1 MKKLLNTLYVTTQG
15 AYLAKEGESVVV
27 KVEHETKLRV
37 PIHALGSVVC
47 FGQVT
52 VSPYLMAF
60 CGQQNVAI
68 SFMSEYGRFLA
79 RVEGPTTGNVLLRRE
94 QYRRSDDPA
103 ASAEIARAMLM
114 GKIANARTVLQR
126 VIRDHAEKQDGDEI
140 EAAVK
145 RLGHYLRR
153 LKQDADLEVV
163 RGIEGEASKTYFH
176 VFDQM
181 ITAQK
186 DEFYFIGRTR
196 RPPTDNVNCLL
207 SFIYTLLVHDL
218 RSAAEA
224 VGLDPQVGFLH
235 RDRPGRPS
243 LALDMMEEFRAPFAD
258 RLALSLINRQQLKA
272 KDFVKS
278 ASGGVTL
285 KDDARKTLLVA
296 YQERKQDELTHP
308 FVGEQMKVG
317 ILFHL
322 QAKLLARYLRGDF
335 DGYPPCFWK

>member
-1 MKKLLNTLYVTTQG
+1 VKKLLNTLYVTTQG

-27 KVEHETKLRV
+27 KVERETRLRV
-37 PIHALGSVVC
+37 PIHALGSIVC
-47 FGQVT
+47 FGQVS

-60 CGQQNVAI
+60 CGKQCVAI
-68 SFMSEYGRFLA
+68 SFLSEYGRFLA

-94 QYRRSDDPA
+94 QYRRSDDHA

-126 VIRDHAEKQDGDEI
+126 VMRDHGEKQDDDTMA
-140 EAAVK
+140 AAVT

-163 RGIEGEASKTYFH
+163 RGIEGEASKTYFG
-176 VFDQM
+176 VFDDM

-186 DEFYFIGRTR
+186 NDFFFRGRNR

-207 SFIYTLLVHDL
+207 SFVYTLLVHDL
-218 RSAAEA
+218 RSAAET

-243 LALDMMEEFRAPFAD
+243 LALDMMEEFRAPFSD
-258 RLALSLINRQQLKA
+258 RLVLSLINRQQLKGS
-272 KDFVKS
+272 DFVKS
-278 ASGGVTL
+278 AAGGVTL
-285 KDDARKTLLVA
+285 KDDARKALLVA
-296 YQERKQDELTHP
+296 YQERKQDEITHP
-308 FVGEQMKVG
+308 FVGEKVKVG
-317 ILFHL
+317 ILFLL
-322 QAKLLARYLRGDF
+322 QAKLLARFLRGDL

>member
-1 MKKLLNTLYVTTQG
+1 MKKLLNTLYVTTEG
-15 AYLAKEGESVVV
+15 AYLAKEGESVIV
-27 KVEHETKLRV
+27 KVEHETRLRV
-37 PIHALGSVVC
+37 PIHALGSIVC
-47 FGQVT
+47 FGRVSM
-52 VSPYLMAF
+52 SPYLMAF
-60 CGQQNVAI
+60 CGKQDVAI
-68 SFMSEYGRFLA
+68 SFLSEYGRFLA

-94 QYRRSDDPA
+94 QYRRSDDHA

-126 VIRDHAEKQDGDEI
+126 VIRDHGDKQSDDTLD
-140 EAAVK
+140 AAVK

-163 RGIEGEASKTYFH
+163 RGIEGEASKTYFG
-176 VFDQM
+176 VFDDM

-186 DEFYFIGRTR
+186 DDFFFRGRNR

-218 RSAAEA
+218 RSAAES

-258 RLALSLINRQQLKA
+258 RLVLSLINRQQLGPA
-272 KDFVKS
+272 DFVKS
-278 ASGGVTL
+278 ASGAITL
-285 KDDARKTLLVA
+285 KDNARKAVLVA
-296 YQERKQDELTHP
+296 YQERKQDEITHP
-308 FVGEQMKVG
+308 FVGEKIRMG
-317 ILFHL
+317 LFFLL
-322 QAKLLARYLRGDF
+322 QAKLLARHLRGDL